1 MFGQGFGGN
10 HHGHH
15 HGHHG
20 HGKGQGFNQGFN
32 NQGFNNQGQGFNNQG
47 FNNQQQYGWQ
57 PIPGQHYKIVSAMAH
72 NMVLDVSQNAF
83 DFNNLIIFNWGNT
96 ANQKFYFQSIGGNKY
111 GIFSAKTNQTVEV
124 PQGSQHNGTRI
135 LVSQA
140 HKQVNEFWELVPAS
154 FNGLNNAFYIKSF
167 CGKALDVKGGV
178 CQNEAH
184 IIQWDYNGGKNQ
196 IWVIEQC

>member
-1 MFGQGFGGN
+1 MYPGFGQGN

-15 HGHHG
+15 GHQ
-20 HGKGQGFNQGFN
+20 GQGFNQGFN
-32 NQGFNNQGQGFNNQG
+32 NQGLNNQGFNNQG
-47 FNNQQQYGWQ
+47 FNNQQQQGWGQQGGWQ
-57 PIPGQHYKIVSAMAH
+57 PIPGHHYKIVSAMAH

-140 HKQVNEFWELVPAS
+140 HKQVN
-154 FNGLNNAFYIKSF
+154 
-167 CGKALDVKGGV
+167 
-178 CQNEAH
+178 
-184 IIQWDYNGGKNQ
+184 
-196 IWVIEQC
+196 